1 VFLGPFDDSFGDDI
15 YSPLQ
20 DESRFCAA
28 CHSGQF
34 WDVPIYN
41 SYGEWLDSP
50 YSDPENGQTC
60 QDCHMPRAGVTQ
72 FVQLPPDDGRVI
84 PPRDPETIFSHRM
97 PGAADPVLLQDTAAL
112 DVETRR
118 VDDRLQVTVRVT
130 NSGAG
135 HHIPTDNPLR
145 NMILLVQALGDDG
158 SPLTLADGPMIPVWG
173 GEGDPADGYYA
184 GQPGVLYAK
193 ILADYYTGEMPS
205 YAYWRQT
212 RLVSDNRI
220 AALATDE
227 TSYEF
232 LLPADDA
239 PVTVNVRLLLR
250 RAFIELMDLKGW
262 DTPDILMEAQT
273 VRVP

>member
-1 VFLGPFDDSFGDDI
+1 
-15 YSPLQ
+15 
-20 DESRFCAA
+20 
-28 CHSGQF
+28 
-34 WDVPIYN
+34 
-41 SYGEWLDSP
+41 
-50 YSDPENGQTC
+50 
-60 QDCHMPRAGVTQ
+60 
-72 FVQLPPDDGRVI
+72 
-84 PPRDPETIFSHRM
+84 
-97 PGAADPVLLQDTAAL
+97 
-112 DVETRR
+112 
-118 VDDRLQVTVRVT
+118 
-130 NSGAG
+130 
-135 HHIPTDNPLR
+135 
-145 NMILLVQALGDDG
+145 
-158 SPLTLADGPMIPVWG
+158 MIPAWG